1 MRTKLFTVILITLTF
16 SLQSQ
21 PTFINIY
28 DSAKLFYPKDI
39 AFTSQGEILVC
50 AAAWDTDLLF
60 CNNYIYKIDE
70 NGNLLNKWWEKDMS
84 IEYKQASNLLLV
96 EDEIYLFGF
105 IDLNTAKTDS
115 NPAVFM
121 KKFDQNL
128 NELGEFVFDLDG
140 SLFTGIHHTCRVKYY
155 NGNFIFFSSVY
166 LNDPSDIRVS
176 PFLMEITTDGQL
188 TKFLNDK
195 EAIFWHF
202 VYDFH
207 IKPDNQGYYAFIGEH
222 SPSVNPLSG
231 FIYDYNIYLE
241 LTDKIELPDNFKR
254 FFTVQFEDE
263 SLCYVSGCYKK
274 PAPFSNQQVGISC
287 LTSDF
292 EEVYTYLSEP
302 LADSTSYTAYYNS
315 LDMLPDGSLIL
326 CSTYGFIGLP
336 QIPQNAP
343 SWISLFKLS
352 PDLELLWHRYI
363 GGGANYEAYTMRV
376 APDDGIVICAGYS
389 PVPPTSMIIKDLM
402 VIKTD
407 SDGLTTSLNDEPP
420 AVTTTEAI
428 LLPNPAGDFVIV
440 DFSLLYQTATL
451 QLTDLSGRMV
461 FQQTLTANHQQVDI
475 SGVPAG
481 AYVYRI
487 FNNKGL
493 EESGKLVVE

>member
-1 MRTKLFTVILITLTF
+1 MKKLIIVTLHLF
-16 SLQSQ
+16 FV
-21 PTFINIY
+21 TFILAQNPFINTY
-28 DSAKLFYPKDI
+28 DSTKLFYPKDI
-39 AFTSQGEILVC
+39 AFTSLGEIVVC
-50 AAAWDTDLLF
+50 AAAWDSDLLF

-84 IEYKQASNLLLV
+84 IEYKQASNLLIV

-105 IDLNTAKTDS
+105 IDS

-128 NELGEFVFDLDG
+128 NELGEFVFNLDD
-140 SLFTGIHHTCRVKYY
+140 SLFTGIHHTCRAKYY
-155 NGNFIFFSSVY
+155 NDSFIFFSSVY
-166 LNDPSDIRVS
+166 LNDPYDIRVS

-188 TKFLNDK
+188 TTFLNDK
-195 EAIFWHF
+195 DAIYWHF
-202 VYDFH
+202 LYDFH

-231 FIYDYNIYLE
+231 FIYDYNNYLE
-241 LTDKIELPDNFKR
+241 LTDKIELPYNFKR
-254 FFTVQFEDE
+254 FFTVQFLDE
-263 SLCYVSGCYKK
+263 SLCYVSGCYKN
-274 PAPFSNQQVGISC
+274 PAPFSNQQVGVSC

-315 LDMLPDGSLIL
+315 LDMLSDGSLIL

-336 QIPQNAP
+336 QVPQNAP

-389 PVPPTSMIIKDLM
+389 PVPPSSMIIKDLM

-407 SDGLTTSLNDEPP
+407 SDGLTTSLNDVTP

-428 LLPNPAGDFVIV
+428 LFPVPAGDFVVV
-440 DFSLLYQTATL
+440 DFSLLYKTATL
-451 QLTDLSGRMV
+451 QLTDLAGRAV
-461 FQQTLTANHQQVDI
+461 LERALTANHQQVDI
-475 SGVPAG
+475 TGVPAG